1 MDGNE
6 ITIKNIE
13 GWKTYL
19 SKIPTPPTS
28 IYYTM
33 RPTISPQTIQS
44 KITAIRS
51 FLKFINLIYDT
62 GLDYRKIET
71 KKIKSDYIECIT
83 EKEFR
88 LFMNFIWDY
97 EHYKINWLRSQLLV
111 NIGYTSWLRLSEML
125 NLKVNDKVTNG
136 FLKDMVR
143 ETIQKYGLENFDFE
157 NDYVKISVIDHGV
170 GISEEELP
178 TPLNSNQTEI
188 ILEEI

>member
-1 MDGNE
+1 MNENE

-83 EKEFR
+83 ETEFR
-88 LFMNFIWDY
+88 LLENFIDHY
-97 EHYKINWLRSQLLV
+97 EKYKINALRMELLC
-111 NIGYTSWLRLSEML
+111 NIGYTS
-125 NLKVNDKVTNG
+125 
-136 FLKDMVR
+136 
-143 ETIQKYGLENFDFE
+143 
-157 NDYVKISVIDHGV
+157 
-170 GISEEELP
+170 
-178 TPLNSNQTEI
+178 
-188 ILEEI
+188 